1 MQGQLVINLTH
12 PLQFYLVAGTSAM
25 QEQWY
30 LQDGQKE
37 EIMTSNQKVRQWSAA
52 IGAVALALGIGAVI
66 SGAAAQADGWGGWTY
81 PCASSTTTKTTSETS
96 STNPTPTT
104 KKKGN
109 NGWGNGGDDGI
120 NNGSNFGNGVSPGG
134 NGRSLGG
141 PQSETKFSDA
151 NR

>member
-1 MQGQLVINLTH
+1 
-12 PLQFYLVAGTSAM
+12 
-25 QEQWY
+25 
-30 LQDGQKE
+30 
-37 EIMTSNQKVRQWSAA
+37 MTSNQKVRQWSAA

-66 SGAAAQADGWGGWTY
+66 SGGAAQADGWGGWTY
-81 PCASSTTTKTTSETS
+81 PCASTTKSTSPS
-96 STNPTPTT
+96 STSPSSTSPSPTT

-109 NGWGNGGDDGI
+109 NGWGNGGNDGI

-141 PQSETKFSDA
+141 PQSDTKFSDA